1 MNPNTTYTP
10 LTRSQ
15 DNHLIAG
22 VCSGIAKVF
31 NIDPSWIRIAFLIS
45 LFLFKFT
52 LVIYLLLWIYLPRAT
67 KHQASIGPQT
77 QTLPTPDHQ
86 EPAIL
91 MAPAI
96 PTTLEDIDHPLP
108 PLAELLQDHTV
119 DTSSQKINLEQ
130 PVPVETSTYNNPE
143 TSDLLTAFENDM
155 TTPSNDTTMNRTQA
169 TSFEEFP
176 SDFLASFDDETTNT
190 QDNVTRIL
198 DTSDKSTAF
207 EEFPSD
213 FLASFDGE
221 TSSTQDNVTRI
232 PNTSDKPI
240 AFEGFPSDFLTSFDD
255 ETTSTQD
262 NVTRIPDTSD
272 KSTAFEEFPGDFLA
286 SFDDASK
293 TTLDNTIPHTGPSK
307 QSSTF
312 EEFPADFLDSFKDEQ
327 D

>member
-67 KHQASIGPQT
+67 KHQASIGPQI

-221 TSSTQDNVTRI
+221 TS
-232 PNTSDKPI
+232 
-240 AFEGFPSDFLTSFDD
+240 
-255 ETTSTQD
+255 
-262 NVTRIPDTSD
+262 
-272 KSTAFEEFPGDFLA
+272 
-286 SFDDASK
+286 
-293 TTLDNTIPHTGPSK
+293 
-307 QSSTF
+307 
-312 EEFPADFLDSFKDEQ
+312 
-327 D
+327 

>member
-96 PTTLEDIDHPLP
+96 PTTLENIDHPLP

-130 PVPVETSTYNNPE
+130 PVPVETPTHNNPE

-155 TTPSNDTTMNRTQA
+155 TTPSNDTTMDRTQA

-176 SDFLASFDDETTNT
+176 SDFLA
-190 QDNVTRIL
+190 
-198 DTSDKSTAF
+198 
-207 EEFPSD
+207 
-213 FLASFDGE
+213 
-221 TSSTQDNVTRI
+221 
-232 PNTSDKPI
+232 
-240 AFEGFPSDFLTSFDD
+240 SFDD